1 MISIVKFL
9 YQAIKVFFVLIV
21 LILVGTCIYT
31 FNNTS
36 TYDKQFNSKS
46 NSNKNSIPLDA
57 NDLIHSSVDEITG
70 KKSYYASTQSV
81 YPTEQLRWPY
91 SNLKSFIGFG
101 CNSSSKNGWA
111 YIGFTKNPN
120 LIGGE
125 YSRDGKIFRSRAKWD
140 NQVGQVTFFVS
151 LTEDRF
157 LHLQYDN
164 NFIRKI
170 MEHSKL
176 KIELQFYQE
185 GNIYFE
191 YKNLK
196 IFSKA
201 INLVKSKCRLL

>member
-1 MISIVKFL
+1 MISILKFL
-9 YQAIKVFFVLIV
+9 YQAIKVFFALIL
-21 LILVGTCIYT
+21 LILVCTCIYL
-31 FNNTS
+31 FNDTS
-36 TYDKQFNSKS
+36 THDKQFSSKN
-46 NSNKNSIPLDA
+46 NSNKNSISLDA
-57 NDLIHSSVDEITG
+57 NNLIHSSVDEITG
-70 KKSYYASTQSV
+70 EKSYYASTKFV
-81 YPTEQLRWPY
+81 YPIEQLKWPY
-91 SNLKSFIGFG
+91 RDLKSFIGFG
-101 CNSSSKNGWA
+101 CDSSSKNGWA

-125 YSRDGKIFRSRAKWD
+125 YSRNGKIFRSRVKWD
-140 NQVGQVTFFVS
+140 SQVGQITFFVS
-151 LTEDRF
+151 LTEDKF

-191 YKNLK
+191 YKNLN